1 MSNDITL
8 RLATIADIPAL
19 RELIRASALALSEG
33 YYTAAQRDAA
43 IEYVFGVDTALISDG
58 TYFVAEAVSVIAGQ
72 KSRAIC
78 GCGGWSTRRTLFG
91 GDQHKGAHDPQLD
104 PRGDA
109 ARIRAFFIAPTFAR
123 QGIGARLLQAC
134 AHAAF
139 TAGFV
144 RLELM
149 ATLPGVPLY
158 RAYGFVETEQ
168 VVERAPNGVE
178 IPFVRMEC
186 ALGSPTLPRTAVPRT
201 VTPSGS

>member
-1 MSNDITL
+1 VSNDITL

-19 RELIRASALALSEG
+19 RDLIRASALALSEG

-58 TYFVAEAVSVIAGQ
+58 TYFVAEAVSEVAGQ
-72 KSRAIC
+72 ERRAIC

-91 GDQHKGAHDPQLD
+91 GDQHKIAHDPQLD
-104 PRGDA
+104 PRSDA

-123 QGIGARLLQAC
+123 QGIGGRLLQAC
-134 AHAAF
+134 ARASF
-139 TAGFV
+139 TAGFA

-158 RAYGFVETEQ
+158 RAYGFVEKEQ
-168 VVERAPNGVE
+168 VAERAPNGVE
-178 IPFVRMEC
+178 IPFVRMES
-186 ALGSPTLPRTAVPRT
+186 ALTSDTLVRRWY
-201 VTPSGS
+201 G